1 MYMSLIHI
9 DVNDVRFIQQTFLNT
24 FCVTDTISSDR
35 YLDRGTEDK
44 IVNKNRPSPEE
55 LIF

>member
-1 MYMSLIHI
+1 MYLIHVY
-9 DVNDVRFIQQTFLNT
+9 VNDVRFIRQTYLNS
-24 FCVTDTISSDR
+24 FCVIDAISSDR
-35 YLDRGTEDK
+35 GSEDK

>member
-1 MYMSLIHI
+1 MYLIRI
-9 DVNDVRFIQQTFLNT
+9 YVNDARFIQQTYLNS
-24 FCVTDTISSDR
+24 FCVIDAISSDR
-35 YLDRGTEDK
+35 YSDRGTEDK